1 MRCCYKDRCHF
12 LRRMPAVVFILIFC
26 VTGTQSETTDWPI
39 NLPQKLTA
47 EEGLCVIIPCSFSNP
62 ENKLQPPFTGI
73 WLKTEQTPQK
83 TVFHSSGPSKVSE
96 EYRGRVALLG
106 NLTENQCTVIISDL
120 RKSDGG
126 TYQFRAD
133 GKRKNAKNTYKK
145 KCNIIINDLTQKP
158 TMSPVSVTEGELAT
172 LTCTAPGRCSGTPP
186 TITWKTKPDLK
197 GIETHKSENNSDGT
211 TTHSSDFI
219 FWPVPKHNK
228 AVISCEVKFT
238 NTTTQESV
246 TLEVKY
252 SQRKPSVSHSPE
264 TVKEGEALT
273 LTCNFYCNPTAN
285 VSWTKGGATLSL
297 KENSTELNYTIVNV
311 THTDAGEY
319 TCIAQDHA
327 KKTVN
332 TSIMVSVHYTPH
344 ILNGSGCTTE
354 GDRLTCV
361 CISQGHPLP
370 SIEWREVTVST
381 DTPLSVSTA
390 STNQSINSTIVLSA
404 NATANNSVL
413 CVSSNEMGEVRRQ
426 LYGSNT
432 INGSDHW
439 LLLLTHP
446 NTIIGFIL
454 GVSAAAFVIFIWCC
468 IACICKRRKKP
479 KLKQEPA
486 DQTLDHTLEMVTSI
500 QQVQQD
506 EQTPLQEDKPVASE
520 EPLEVNAGEEKDV
533 SYASID
539 FARLPGMSSPAETG
553 AEAGGTEYAEV
564 KLKDKNR
571 HEDNTEEQEQDEE
584 HNRTDPTE
592 ADSCVYSQI
601 EENKK

>member
-1 MRCCYKDRCHF
+1 MCCCYKDRCHF

-39 NLPQKLTA
+39 NLPQDLTA
-47 EEGLCVIIPCSFSNP
+47 EEGLCVIIPCNFSNP

-73 WLKTEQTPQK
+73 WLKTEQTPPK

-133 GKRKNAKNTYKK
+133 GNGQSENYTYHQRV
-145 KCNIIINDLTQKP
+145 NISIKDLTQKP
-158 TMSPVSVTEGELAT
+158 TLSPVSVTEGELAT

-197 GIETHKSENNSDGT
+197 GIETHKSEINSDGT

-238 NTTTQESV
+238 NTTTQEKIEESV

-252 SQRKPSVSHSPE
+252 SPRNFSVSHCPE
-264 TVKEGEALT
+264 KIKEGEALT
-273 LTCNFYCNPTAN
+273 LKCNFNSNPDSN
-285 VSWTKGGATLSL
+285 VSWIKGDTTQLL
-297 KENSTELNYTIVNV
+297 INKENITELNYTIFNV

-319 TCIAQDHA
+319 TCIAQYLS
-327 KKTVN
+327 KTVN
-332 TSIMVSVHYTPH
+332 ASIMVSVHYAPR
-344 ILNGSGCTTE
+344 ILNGSGCTTV

-370 SIEWREVTVST
+370 SIEWREVTVTT

-390 STNQSINSTIVLSA
+390 SPNQSINSTIVLSA
-404 NATANNSVL
+404 NATANSVL
-413 CVSSNEMGEVRRQ
+413 CVSINEMGEVRRQ

-432 INGSDHW
+432 INGSGNKECGLITW
-439 LLLLTHP
+439 PGVLLGLFLPSVLL
-446 NTIIGFIL
+446 
-454 GVSAAAFVIFIWCC
+454 CYC
-468 IACICKRRKKP
+468 IARARKSTRKNLTDQRAQDTLQVGQALVGGEDTYTSLDKSAVSSDYDTICKK
-479 KLKQEPA
+479 
-486 DQTLDHTLEMVTSI
+486 
-500 QQVQQD
+500 
-506 EQTPLQEDKPVASE
+506 
-520 EPLEVNAGEEKDV
+520 
-533 SYASID
+533 
-539 FARLPGMSSPAETG
+539 
-553 AEAGGTEYAEV
+553 
-564 KLKDKNR
+564 
-571 HEDNTEEQEQDEE
+571 
-584 HNRTDPTE
+584 
-592 ADSCVYSQI
+592 
-601 EENKK
+601 

>member
-1 MRCCYKDRCHF
+1 MGSDDAAAPQPHSRTDARTGETATPNSTDPGQDLHKSRDRFSSSYRYTNQVPFQKEIMSSEGGFVPIGDIVAGDVCSTVCARAAVDGAALPVDTSLFSVKPRKADMSAVLSSAGLKERAWWKTRSCLQGQQCASAEFLFPPRATGAWLKKSCEHGVSCTQQMRCCYKDRCHF

-73 WLKTEQTPQK
+73 WLKTEQPPQK

-120 RKSDGG
+120 RKRDGG
-126 TYQFRAD
+126 TYQFRVE
-133 GKRKNAKNTYKK
+133 GKRQNAKNTYKK

-158 TMSPVSVTEGELAT
+158 TLSPVSVTEGELAT

-197 GIETHKSENNSDGT
+197 GIETHKSEISSDGT

-238 NTTTQESV
+238 NTTTQEKIEESV

-252 SQRKPSVSHSPE
+252 APR
-264 TVKEGEALT
+264 
-273 LTCNFYCNPTAN
+273 
-285 VSWTKGGATLSL
+285 
-297 KENSTELNYTIVNV
+297 
-311 THTDAGEY
+311 
-319 TCIAQDHA
+319 
-327 KKTVN
+327 
-332 TSIMVSVHYTPH
+332 
-344 ILNGSGCTTE
+344 ILNGSGCTTV

-370 SIEWREVTVST
+370 SIEWREVTVTT

-390 STNQSINSTIVLSA
+390 SPNQSINSTIVLSA
-404 NATANNSVL
+404 NATANSVL
-413 CVSSNEMGEVRRQ
+413 CVSINEMGEVRRQ

-432 INGSDHW
+432 INGSGNKECGLITW
-439 LLLLTHP
+439 PGVLLGLFLPSVLL
-446 NTIIGFIL
+446 
-454 GVSAAAFVIFIWCC
+454 CYC
-468 IACICKRRKKP
+468 IARARKSTRKNLTDQRAQDTLQVGQALVGGEDTYTSLDKSAVSSDYDTICKK
-479 KLKQEPA
+479 
-486 DQTLDHTLEMVTSI
+486 
-500 QQVQQD
+500 
-506 EQTPLQEDKPVASE
+506 
-520 EPLEVNAGEEKDV
+520 
-533 SYASID
+533 
-539 FARLPGMSSPAETG
+539 
-553 AEAGGTEYAEV
+553 
-564 KLKDKNR
+564 
-571 HEDNTEEQEQDEE
+571 
-584 HNRTDPTE
+584 
-592 ADSCVYSQI
+592 
-601 EENKK
+601 

>member
-1 MRCCYKDRCHF
+1 MCCCYKDRCHF

-73 WLKTEQTPQK
+73 WLKTEQPPQK

-126 TYQFRAD
+126 TYQFRVEEN
-133 GKRKNAKNTYKK
+133 GQSEKYTY
-145 KCNIIINDLTQKP
+145 QQ
-158 TMSPVSVTEGELAT
+158 
-172 LTCTAPGRCSGTPP
+172 R
-186 TITWKTKPDLK
+186 
-197 GIETHKSENNSDGT
+197 
-211 TTHSSDFI
+211 
-219 FWPVPKHNK
+219 
-228 AVISCEVKFT
+228 VKL
-238 NTTTQESV
+238 SI
-246 TLEVKY
+246 KD
-252 SQRKPSVSHSPE
+252 SQRKPSVSRSPE
-264 TVKEGEALT
+264 MVKEGEVLT
-273 LTCNFYCNPTAN
+273 LTCNFYCNPPSTIFWIKAGRAQSIIN
-285 VSWTKGGATLSL
+285 
-297 KENSTELNYTIVNV
+297 KENVTELKHTINV

-327 KKTVN
+327 NNTVN
-332 TSIMVSVHYTPH
+332 ASIMVSVYYAPR

-404 NATANNSVL
+404 NATANSVL
-413 CVSSNEMGEVRRQ
+413 CVSRNEMGEVTRQ

-432 INGSDHW
+432 INGSGNKECGLITW
-439 LLLLTHP
+439 PGVLLGLFLPSVLL
-446 NTIIGFIL
+446 
-454 GVSAAAFVIFIWCC
+454 CYC
-468 IACICKRRKKP
+468 IARARKSTRKNQTDQRGQDTLQVGQALVGGEDTYTSLDKSAVSSDYDTICKK
-479 KLKQEPA
+479 
-486 DQTLDHTLEMVTSI
+486 
-500 QQVQQD
+500 
-506 EQTPLQEDKPVASE
+506 
-520 EPLEVNAGEEKDV
+520 
-533 SYASID
+533 
-539 FARLPGMSSPAETG
+539 
-553 AEAGGTEYAEV
+553 
-564 KLKDKNR
+564 
-571 HEDNTEEQEQDEE
+571 
-584 HNRTDPTE
+584 
-592 ADSCVYSQI
+592 
-601 EENKK
+601 